1 MFIWYMGILL
11 SGRLLLIALFY
22 SIHIP
27 SPLTAYRDDL
37 PWAFART
44 AVYAAIWV
52 SYVLRSDQ
60 VKSTFLEPYHDRIH

>member
-1 MFIWYMGILL
+1 MGIMLT
-11 SGRLLLIALFY
+11 GRLLLIALFY
-22 SIHIP
+22 TIHIP

-52 SYVLRSDQ
+52 SYVLRSGQ
-60 VKSTFLEPYHDRIH
+60 VRSTFLEPYR